1 MTGPG
6 PADQNGG
13 QEGRRIRVLAA
24 DDQRVVREGLAML
37 LGLLPDVEV
46 VGTAADG
53 DEAVALATATQ
64 PDVVLMDLRMPHL
77 DGAAATRRLR
87 ERCPDVRVIVLTTYA
102 DDRSVIDALRAG
114 ARGYL
119 TKDAGAEEIRRALHD
134 VTSGRA
140 VIDPAVQGH
149 LVDAIAAPGEAPTA
163 PAASTVPA
171 APTVPAGTVP
181 ASTVSAGP
189 GALTSPVTDPTPDPQ
204 VLAANLGVTPREGEV
219 LALIAEGL
227 SNVEIAGRL
236 VVSEATVK
244 SHVNHLLAKIG
255 VRRRAQAV
263 SVAYQHGLTP
273 PGPPR

>member
-1 MTGPG
+1 
-6 PADQNGG
+6 
-13 QEGRRIRVLAA
+13 
-24 DDQRVVREGLAML
+24 ML

-53 DEAVALATATQ
+53 REALRLAEQTQ

-77 DGAAATRRLR
+77 DGAAATRQLR
-87 ERCPDVRVIVLTTYA
+87 ERCPGVRVIVLTTYA

-140 VIDPAVQGH
+140 VIDPAVQAH
-149 LVDAIAAPGEAPTA
+149 LVDAIAAPAA
-163 PAASTVPA
+163 PAMPA
-171 APTVPAGTVP
+171 APATPATQGTR
-181 ASTVSAGP
+181 AI
-189 GALTSPVTDPTPDPQ
+189 PDQ
-204 VLAANLGVTPREGEV
+204 QILARNLGLTPREGEV

-227 SNVEIAGRL
+227 SNAEIAGRL

-244 SHVNHLLAKIG
+244 SHVNHLLSKIN
-255 VRRRAQAV
+255 VRGRAQAV
-263 SVAYQHGLTP
+263 SVAYQHGFAS
-273 PGPPR
+273 PG

>member
-1 MTGPG
+1 MT
-6 PADQNGG
+6 GG

-37 LGLLPDVEV
+37 LSLLPDVEV

-53 DEAVALATATQ
+53 EEAVRVCADVT
-64 PDVVLMDLRMPHL
+64 PDIVLMDVRMPGM
-77 DGAAATRRLR
+77 DGIEATRQLAGG
-87 ERCPDVRVIVLTTYA
+87 PRVLILTTFDLDEY
-102 DDRSVIDALRAG
+102 VFDALRAG

-140 VIDPAVQGH
+140 VIDPAVQAH
-149 LVDAIAAPGEAPTA
+149 LVDAIAAPANAPTA
-163 PAASTVPA
+163 PAAPPASASTDPA
-171 APTVPAGTVP
+171 GSDPANTASAGTVPAGTAP
-181 ASTVSAGP
+181 AGP
-189 GALTSPVTDPTPDPQ
+189 GALTSPATDPLPDPQ
-204 VLAANLGVTPREGEV
+204 VLAANLGLTPREGEV

-227 SNVEIAGRL
+227 SNLEIAGRL

-255 VRRRAQAV
+255 VRGRAQAV

-273 PGPPR
+273 PGPSR